1 MSNLAN
7 ISPPAPPI
15 RFLNRE
21 LSWMA
26 FNARV
31 LEEALDSNNP
41 LLERL
46 RFLTIFHTNL
56 DEFFMIRVSG
66 LKQQVAAGVMCCL
79 PMGSHR
85 VVSYSAFPHVCAHS
99 SMRPSA
105 A

>member
-1 MSNLAN
+1 LTQDPPGATIVAMSK
-7 ISPPAPPI
+7 SPAQLVARPPEAA
-15 RFLNRE
+15 RFFNRE

-31 LEEALDSNNP
+31 LAQAQDARVP

-66 LKQQVAAGVMCCL
+66 
-79 PMGSHR
+79 
-85 VVSYSAFPHVCAHS
+85 S
-99 SMRPSA
+99 SSRSPPRCP
-105 A
+105 